1 MEHRS
6 YLKAP
11 PAGPK
16 PRKPLRARKPM
27 SRGTTPMRQRKPKRA
42 RHVAEC
48 AAVPKF
54 PYVRSPQILEAC
66 RQLACQHCGAR
77 DGTVVAAHSNQG
89 KHGKGKGVKASDVY
103 VAALCY
109 GCHAELDQGKDLTE
123 AERVEMWDFAHR
135 KTVAALLFF
144 DLWPVGIEVPA

>member
-6 YLKAP
+6 YFKAP

-27 SRGTTPMRQRKPKRA
+27 TRGTTPMRQRRPKRA
-42 RHVAEC
+42 RAVAEF

-66 RQLACQHCGAR
+66 RQLVCQHCGR
-77 DGTVVAAHSNQG
+77 DDGTVVAAHSNQG
-89 KHGKGKGVKASDVY
+89 KHGKGKGIKASDVY
-103 VAALCY
+103 VAALCHL
-109 GCHAELDQGKDLTE
+109 CHADLDQGSAMTE
-123 AERVEMWDFAHR
+123 AERVAMWDFAHR
-135 KTVAALLFF
+135 KTVAALLFL
-144 DLWPVGIEVPA
+144 DLWPVGIGAPA